1 MKCKPFIIQ
10 GGKFMSEEE
19 FMSCMKG
26 ISCGDRM
33 ALKKIYDIYMKL
45 IYSVIYNTVHN
56 REDAED
62 IASEFFIKLYQTA
75 GMYKEKG
82 NHKAWLCRIA
92 RNMSIDFLRKNSRE
106 IPVYEMPEPEQEVSE
121 EETHL
126 NRISIQ
132 EAMKLL
138 SDKEKEIAD
147 MKLVGGFKF
156 REISD
161 ILGIPPGT
169 VSWHYNNALK
179 KLRRCLNGE

>member
-1 MKCKPFIIQ
+1 
-10 GGKFMSEEE
+10 
-19 FMSCMKG
+19 
-26 ISCGDRM
+26 
-33 ALKKIYDIYMKL
+33 
-45 IYSVIYNTVHN
+45 
-56 REDAED
+56 
-62 IASEFFIKLYQTA
+62 
-75 GMYKEKG
+75 
-82 NHKAWLCRIA
+82 
-92 RNMSIDFLRKNSRE
+92 
-106 IPVYEMPEPEQEVSE
+106 MPEPEQEVSE